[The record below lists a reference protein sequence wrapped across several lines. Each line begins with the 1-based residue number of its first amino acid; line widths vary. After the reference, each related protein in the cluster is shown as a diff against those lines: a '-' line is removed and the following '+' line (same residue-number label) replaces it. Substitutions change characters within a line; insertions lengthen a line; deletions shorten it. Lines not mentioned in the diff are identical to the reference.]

1 MIMRDLSK
9 IYLLAFLLLADF
21 VAFAQ
26 GGPGDDDGD
35 GDLEGGDPPAAP
47 INTKLFLLVVFGLIL
62 AFYSYKKYKK
72 QIN

>member
-1 MIMRDLSK
+1 MIMKDLSK
-9 IYLLAFLLLADF
+9 IYLLAFLLFADI

-47 INTKLFLLVVFGLIL
+47 INTKLTVLLIL
-62 AFYSYKKYKK
+62 GLVFAFYSLKKYRKA
-72 QIN
+72 IN